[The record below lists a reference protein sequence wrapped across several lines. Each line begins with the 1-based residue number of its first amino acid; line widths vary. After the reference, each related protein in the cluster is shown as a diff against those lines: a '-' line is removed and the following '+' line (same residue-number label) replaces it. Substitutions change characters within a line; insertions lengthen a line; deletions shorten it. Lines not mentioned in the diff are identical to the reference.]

1 MTGVRRLFL
10 AGLAGLLAALPVKAQ
25 EPVSSFSLGAHGGLI
40 NDPAGYDADR
50 IVSYGMGVR
59 FGATAN
65 LQLYERISVRGDVS
79 LTSKSGTDTSGGIN
93 ESVDLGRQFYGAGVE
108 VLLVTGGSMEPYVH
122 AGGGLVVVDRQGQEL
137 NSYAYDVTEFTGVVG
152 GGVRFLLESNAFVF
166 ADVTTWTYQNHIVD
180 ESNMDTSFSVGF
192 GYRWGG

>member
-1 MTGVRRLFL
+1 MSGVRRLFL
-10 AGLAGLLAALPVKAQ
+10 AGLAGLLVALPVNAQ

-108 VLLVTGGSMEPYVH
+108 VLLMTGGSMEPYVH

-152 GGVRFLLESNAFVF
+152 GGVRLLLESNAFVF

>member
-1 MTGVRRLFL
+1 MSGVRRLVL
-10 AGLAGLLAALPVKAQ
+10 AGLTAAFAALPADAQ

-108 VLLVTGGSMEPYVH
+108 VLLMTGGSMEPYVH

-152 GGVRFLLESNAFVF
+152 GGVRLLLESNAFVF

-180 ESNMDTSFSVGF
+180 ESNLDTSFSVGF

>member
-1 MTGVRRLFL
+1 MSGVRRLFL
-10 AGLAGLLAALPVKAQ
+10 AGLAGMLAALPANAQ

-65 LQLYERISVRGDVS
+65 LQLYERISVRGDMS

-108 VLLVTGGSMEPYVH
+108 VLLMTGGSMEPYVH
-122 AGGGLVVVDRQGQEL
+122 AGGGLVVVDGQGQDM

-152 GGVRFLLESNAFVF
+152 GGVRLLLESNAFVF

>member
-1 MTGVRRLFL
+1 MSGVRRLFL
-10 AGLAGLLAALPVKAQ
+10 AGLAGMLASLPVNAQ

-108 VLLVTGGSMEPYVH
+108 VLLMTGGSMEPYVH

-152 GGVRFLLESNAFVF
+152 GGVRLLLESNAFVF

>member
-1 MTGVRRLFL
+1 MSGVRRLFL
-10 AGLAGLLAALPVKAQ
+10 AGLAGLLVALPVNAQ

-40 NDPAGYDADR
+40 NDPAGYDTDR
-50 IVSYGMGVR
+50 SVSYGMGVR

-65 LQLYERISVRGDVS
+65 LQLYERISVRGDAS

-93 ESVDLGRQFYGAGVE
+93 ESVDLGRQFFGAGVE
-108 VLLVTGGSMEPYVH
+108 VLLMTGGSMEPYVH

-152 GGVRFLLESNAFVF
+152 GGVRFLLQSSAFVF

-180 ESNMDTSFSVGF
+180 EANMDTSFSVGF

>member
-1 MTGVRRLFL
+1 MSGVRRLFL
-10 AGLAGLLAALPVKAQ
+10 AGLAGMLAALPVNAQ
-25 EPVSSFSLGAHGGLI
+25 EPVSSFSLGAHGGVI

-50 IVSYGMGVR
+50 SVSYGMGVR

-108 VLLVTGGSMEPYVH
+108 VLLMTGGSMEPYVH

-152 GGVRFLLESNAFVF
+152 GGVRLLLESNAFVF

>member
-1 MTGVRRLFL
+1 MSGVRRLFL
-10 AGLAGLLAALPVKAQ
+10 AGLAGMLAALPVNAQ

-40 NDPAGYDADR
+40 SDPAGYDADR

-93 ESVDLGRQFYGAGVE
+93 ESVDLGRHFYGAGVE
-108 VLLVTGGSMEPYVH
+108 VLLMAGGSMEPYIH

-152 GGVRFLLESNAFVF
+152 GGVRLLLESSAFVF